1 MAFYGHRNSWEWSEY
16 RMADYS
22 INILEKPFLQQLLFS
37 TGASWFWFFHVK
49 LWSLKLEP
57 ASKGLKNG
65 EIFWFSDFYQ
75 GRINWRLPSMGKIV
89 TTTATTTTT
98 MTLTT
103 TSRHKFGRF
112 FRQILISRHFLVQS
126 MNGEISR
133 EVPTTLWLEFFLSV
147 CLSDVAKRNIFRN
160 NCCQCCQITVTE
172 SSLALLTKIKRTIR
186 VEIKNVENFLNQL
199 VETKSS
205 WDPLGPIFFLR
216 TFSRTFSGGT
226 FHANFWFS
234 SHQGPKIEKPGISEG
249 ASITFG
255 KTPPA

>member
-1 MAFYGHRNSWEWSEY
+1 
-16 RMADYS
+16 
-22 INILEKPFLQQLLFS
+22 
-37 TGASWFWFFHVK
+37 
-49 LWSLKLEP
+49 
-57 ASKGLKNG
+57 
-65 EIFWFSDFYQ
+65 
-75 GRINWRLPSMGKIV
+75 
-89 TTTATTTTT
+89 

-112 FRQILISRHFLVQS
+112 FGKFWLVDTFSSNQWT
-126 MNGEISR
+126 EKDR
-133 EVPTTLWLEFFLSV
+133 EKFQQPFGWIFFLSV
-147 CLSDVAKRNIFRN
+147 CLSDVAKWNIFRN

-255 KTPPA
+255 KMPPV